1 MATLRKMP
9 SQAVPVVDPE
19 TGLMTPDWFLYLKSR
34 ESLSL
39 VNLPDVAI
47 SSPTNG
53 QTLTYNSTSTKWEN
67 A

>member
-9 SQAVPVVDPE
+9 SQAVPVVDMS
-19 TGLMTPDWFLYLKSR
+19 TGLITPEWFLYFKSR
-34 ESLSL
+34 ESVGL
-39 VNLPDVAI
+39 VNLPDVSV

-53 QTLTYNSTSTKWEN
+53 QKLTYNSTTTKWSN